1 MLMRIYILH
10 LHFIYMYMQFLL
22 MSFTLFLLGKTGQN
36 KNKYVIGYLLWRV
49 MIGLHRAID
58 LHMQIPGHTKCQVDA
73 GFAQIK
79 KKYRR

>member
-1 MLMRIYILH
+1 M
-10 LHFIYMYMQFLL
+10 HFIYMYMQFLL
-22 MSFTLFLLGKTGQN
+22 TSSTSFLLGKQVKTKAN
-36 KNKYVIGYLLWRV
+36 MLLDIYYGGSLDF

-79 KKYRR
+79 KNYRR

>member
-1 MLMRIYILH
+1 MKVNAFHLHVYAIFINVFYIL
-10 LHFIYMYMQFLL
+10 FAR
-22 MSFTLFLLGKTGQN
+22 KTGQN
-36 KNKYVIGYLLWRV
+36 KNKYVIGYLLWRF

-58 LHMQIPGHTKCQVDA
+58 LHMQIPGQTKCHVDA